1 MVGLPLPNTP
11 HNLMICAALALAPL
25 LASCGSDT
33 MFDGPDDPDIGV
45 NRSPVITSATN
56 ANVPEN
62 SSGTVYSAAAD
73 DPDGDA
79 LVFALVG
86 EDAGQF
92 TIDSASGVVAFA
104 SPPDFE
110 TPNDA
115 DGNNVYEIVLEV
127 RDPSGASDS
136 LAVAITVTDETETG
150 QRYVDEIFTT
160 LEVQRDIEYAPGLLL
175 DLYTPGGDTVT
186 NRPVMIVASGGGFV
200 EQDRESVE
208 PIAEAFARRGYVAAT
223 IDYRVL
229 SGAPA
234 NADDLAIAGIEATHD
249 MFAAIR
255 FFRADAEGSNAFGV
269 RSDAIFVSGE
279 SAGGVMAAIAATI
292 DPGDTVAGSAL
303 RAYLDAN
310 GGPFGAV
317 GGNLSTSSA
326 ISGAM
331 PLSGAI
337 LELGWV
343 DANAAALFAAHEE
356 FDPVVPCGTAAEGST
371 NTGLIVSGGC
381 AINEAYQTQGARGEL
396 FLVEGSSGHVEFT
409 ENQRRAI
416 YADAARLFFNAV
428 ISQ

>member
-1 MVGLPLPNTP
+1 MLRLSGQI
-11 HNLMICAALALAPL
+11 MACAVLACTAFA

-33 MFDGPDDPDIGV
+33 MLDGPQGPDIGV
-45 NRSPVITSATN
+45 NQAPVITSAPSV
-56 ANVPEN
+56 NVPEN
-62 SSGTVYSAAAD
+62 SSGTVYSARAD

-79 LVFALVG
+79 LVFSLDGA
-86 EDAGQF
+86 DAGQF
-92 TIDSASGVVAFA
+92 SIDSAAGEVAFVA
-104 SPPDFE
+104 APDFE
-110 TPNDA
+110 TPGDA
-115 DGNNVYEIVLEV
+115 DGDNAYQIVLEA
-127 RDPSGASDS
+127 RDPAGASAS
-136 LAVAITVTDETETG
+136 LAVTITVTDETDAG

-160 LEVQRDIEYAPGLLL
+160 LNVRRGIEYAPGLLL

-186 NRPVMIVASGGGFV
+186 NRPVMIVASGGGFL

-229 SGAPA
+229 GRAPA

-249 MFAAIR
+249 MLAAVR
-255 FFRADAEGSNAFGV
+255 FFRADAQGANAFGV
-269 RSDAIFVSGE
+269 RPDAIFVSGE
-279 SAGGVMAAIAATI
+279 SAGGVMAAIAAAI
-292 DPGDTVAGSAL
+292 DPGDTVTTAAL

-310 GGPFGAV
+310 GGAYGAV
-317 GGNLSTSSA
+317 GGNPSISSA

-331 PLSGAI
+331 PLSGAV

-343 DANAAALFAAHEE
+343 DAGSAVLFAAHEE

-381 AINEAYQTQGARGEL
+381 AIADAYQTQGARGDL
-396 FLVEGSSGHVEFT
+396 FLVEGSNGHVEFT

-416 YADAARLFFNAV
+416 YAGAARLFHDAV